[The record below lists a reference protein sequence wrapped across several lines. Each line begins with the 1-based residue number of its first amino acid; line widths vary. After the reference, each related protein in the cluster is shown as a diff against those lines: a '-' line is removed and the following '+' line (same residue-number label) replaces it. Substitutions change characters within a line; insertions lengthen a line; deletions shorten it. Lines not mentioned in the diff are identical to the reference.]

1 VSYLA
6 FDYIFSVVNKAL
18 GTSVSV
24 AEYALKL
31 VTPAADVVRVVANGK
46 LAIV

>member
-1 VSYLA
+1 
-6 FDYIFSVVNKAL
+6 
-18 GTSVSV
+18 V
-24 AEYALKL
+24 AEYAPKL